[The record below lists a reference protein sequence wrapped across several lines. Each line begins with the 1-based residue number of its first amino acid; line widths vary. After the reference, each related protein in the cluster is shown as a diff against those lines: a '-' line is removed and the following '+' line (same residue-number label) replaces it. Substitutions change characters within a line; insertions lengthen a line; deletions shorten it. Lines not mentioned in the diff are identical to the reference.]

1 MSFPPAVRPS
11 KSRRYS
17 RSPPR
22 KYPKRSDLTEADCVR
37 PLRQL
42 RRSQRWERG
51 KEVSRRP
58 RARAGELPAM
68 WYSTEE
74 ALKTEASS
82 GFTKGPVETL
92 LPPYSPMLSRR
103 ARPVVDQRP

>member
-1 MSFPPAVRPS
+1 
-11 KSRRYS
+11 
-17 RSPPR
+17 
-22 KYPKRSDLTEADCVR
+22 
-37 PLRQL
+37 
-42 RRSQRWERG
+42 
-51 KEVSRRP
+51 
-58 RARAGELPAM
+58 M

-103 ARPVVDQRP
+103 ARAVVDQRP